1 MPQILSKIQ
10 LDFKMSEMIDPFI
23 SQTYVP
29 NYFIPGL
36 RWTAMTCVTYHS
48 AQQTWEGRRKK
59 HAKDKPLVRDFRFLE
74 DHLPT
79 WRFVHGKQ
87 NINEKE
93 RNFFPIIFGMFF
105 SVFPPRPSH
114 VTPSHPS
121 RWLALIT
128 WLSGSFPLF
137 SLSKHRW
144 FWAPPPV
151 SAHPFIR
158 KSEIVD
164 PLFHLCPED
173 WLPAGSQL
181 SFLTPFLSQLT
192 TGFLISPWIYEACS
206 LLVCLPL
213 LGPSSERG
221 VLQVWRFRPSPR
233 TSFT

>member
-1 MPQILSKIQ
+1 
-10 LDFKMSEMIDPFI
+10 MSEMIDPFI

-36 RWTAMTCVTYHS
+36 RWTAMAWVTYHS

-79 WRFVHGKQ
+79 WWFVHGKQ
-87 NINEKE
+87 NANGKE
-93 RNFFPIIFGMFF
+93 RNFSPIIFCMFF

-114 VTPSHPS
+114 TSHPHIPPDGWPWSPGFLAHFLSSAWASTGDS
-121 RWLALIT
+121 R
-128 WLSGSFPLF
+128 
-137 SLSKHRW
+137 
-144 FWAPPPV
+144 APRPV

-164 PLFHLCPED
+164 PLFHLCPEH
-173 WLPAGSQL
+173 WLPAGSPL

-192 TGFLISPWIYEACS
+192 TGFLISLWIYEACS
-206 LLVCLPL
+206 LLMCLPL
-213 LGPSSERG
+213 LGPSSEIG
-221 VLQVWRFRPSPR
+221 VLQVWRFHPSPR